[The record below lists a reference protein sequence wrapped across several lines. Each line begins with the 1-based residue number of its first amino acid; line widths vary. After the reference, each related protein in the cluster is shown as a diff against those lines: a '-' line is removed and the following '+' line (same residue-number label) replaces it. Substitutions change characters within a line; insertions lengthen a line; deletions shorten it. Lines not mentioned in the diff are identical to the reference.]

1 MAYLCFYSAEGR
13 GEGGKKVKQYLQL
26 SCFQKGKRNR
36 VHEKMRAEESERG
49 RGRDPPPGTLPP
61 RGRRLQRDAR
71 RRAPCLE
78 VWGAQGPGAQRGRAG
93 ARGWPCRGRPSPL
106 NQPQHKP
113 LPARGRETRASA
125 ALLRPALPAWV
136 LAEQRSVRCGELRP
150 RTRRAWK
157 AAEHAGRWWMS
168 VCLPLHAVCAL
179 RASQVARAA
188 APGCVC
194 HRAHGAA
201 PARPRC
207 RVCAHPLRWVLAVSS
222 STWMGSRGQGE
233 KKMVSPA
240 DQEKAQQKARQ
251 N

>member
-49 RGRDPPPGTLPP
+49 RGRDPLPGTLPP

-78 VWGAQGPGAQRGRAG
+78 VWGAQGPGAHRGRAG

-106 NQPQHKP
+106 NQPQRKP

-136 LAEQRSVRCGELRP
+136 LAECRELRP
-150 RTRRAWK
+150 RTRRARM
-157 AAEHAGRWWMS
+157 AAEHAGRWWML
-168 VCLPLHAVCAL
+168 VCLPSHAVRAL
-179 RASQVARAA
+179 GASQVACAA

-194 HRAHGAA
+194 HRA
-201 PARPRC
+201 PAWPRC
-207 RVCAHPLRWVLAVSS
+207 RVRVRPL
-222 STWMGSRGQGE
+222 
-233 KKMVSPA
+233 
-240 DQEKAQQKARQ
+240 
-251 N
+251 